1 MIKIYEAV
9 RQNRA
14 RLVFNYCNCN
24 IPVEFINGNTTL
36 GRNAQFRTNNRF
48 VQDAIEKDAR
58 FGKSIKLKGSIR
70 EEGDV
75 TAQSKP
81 ANSGKS
87 GKSSGKKSSA
97 PQSDK
102 KEQGENAENKVFKNE
117 ADALYYLEQN
127 FDIDVAGLEGDKL
140 KAVLK
145 AHDIVIEQ

>member
-58 FGKSIKLKGSIR
+58 FGKSITLKGSIR

-75 TAQSKP
+75 TPQGKSTAKP
-81 ANSGKS
+81 AKPGKTSGKA
-87 GKSSGKKSSA
+87 SA
-97 PQSDK
+97 AQASK
-102 KEQGENAENKVFKNE
+102 KEQAENTENKVFKNE

-127 FDIDVAGLEGDKL
+127 FDVDVAGLEGDKL